1 MRLINPDSADAATV
15 TARGAARWTRGH
27 PWIFRSDVMIAP
39 DQPGLVRVTDE
50 RGRFLGQALH
60 SPASEIR
67 LRLLERSERK
77 VDGAWWKERISAS
90 IARRGQIDATAY
102 RLVHGEGDGLPS
114 LIADR
119 YDRWVVLQLLSA
131 GLETMRGEIVDAVRE
146 VAGAEGVLLRNDA
159 AVRSREKLPEQIE
172 LAFGTVPER
181 IEVRE
186 GRVHYYAAPWSG
198 QKTGAFVDQRP
209 ARLRAGELAP
219 VGGRALDAFSYHG
232 SFALHLARKSATV
245 VALDAS
251 AEALAR
257 GREHAALN
265 GVSNIEWREADAFE
279 ALRAFERSRDRF
291 DMVVLDPPAFAKSR
305 ASVPKAMRGYQ
316 EINLRAMRI
325 LAPGGLLLTASCSHH
340 LGRAEFEHV
349 LRTAAADSG
358 RRVIIREWLPQG
370 SDHPELLTVPE
381 TGYLKG
387 AVLVVE

>member
-159 AVRSREKLPEQIE
+159 APGAALAVELVAPAPNRHAYGAIVELEGPAGVVARRWITGGGSYQSVDAPVAYFGLGSAGPRSGLRIQVRWPDGSSSSHPLPQAARMFRIDKPAGAAQGARSR
-172 LAFGTVPER
+172 
-181 IEVRE
+181 
-186 GRVHYYAAPWSG
+186 
-198 QKTGAFVDQRP
+198 
-209 ARLRAGELAP
+209 
-219 VGGRALDAFSYHG
+219 
-232 SFALHLARKSATV
+232 
-245 VALDAS
+245 
-251 AEALAR
+251 
-257 GREHAALN
+257 
-265 GVSNIEWREADAFE
+265 
-279 ALRAFERSRDRF
+279 
-291 DMVVLDPPAFAKSR
+291 
-305 ASVPKAMRGYQ
+305 
-316 EINLRAMRI
+316 
-325 LAPGGLLLTASCSHH
+325 
-340 LGRAEFEHV
+340 
-349 LRTAAADSG
+349 
-358 RRVIIREWLPQG
+358 
-370 SDHPELLTVPE
+370 
-381 TGYLKG
+381 
-387 AVLVVE
+387 